1 VVHPL
6 SNEYLSDLKMKRRI
20 LLIVIAVAVV
30 AGLAGAYFYFKQT
43 PDVVQ
48 AKPDASVSALELIA
62 AFQQDSAAAK
72 EMYLDKVIEVTGNVK
87 SIDST
92 GTVVLGEAGL
102 ASDVV
107 AGLDRRHLE
116 DHLQLKEGSVAVIQG
131 VCSGFTIGG
140 SADPADMLASLGT
153 TVQLRSAGIKSIK

>member
-1 VVHPL
+1 
-6 SNEYLSDLKMKRRI
+6 MKRRI
-20 LLIVIAVAVV
+20 LLLVLVVIVI
-30 AGLAGAYFYFKQT
+30 AGLAGASFYFKQT

-48 AKPDASVSALELIA
+48 QTPDVAVSAKELLA

-72 EMYLDKVIEVTGNVK
+72 EKYIDRVVEVTGNVK
-87 SIDST
+87 SIDSS
-92 GTVVLGEAGL
+92 GTIVLGETGT

-107 AGLDRRHLE
+107 AGLDRRHLG
-116 DHLQLKEGSVAVIQG
+116 DHATLKQGAVAVIQG

-153 TVQLRSAGIKSIK
+153 TVQLRSAGVKSNKQ

>member
-1 VVHPL
+1 
-6 SNEYLSDLKMKRRI
+6 MKRRI
-20 LLIVIAVAVV
+20 LLIGIVLVVV

-48 AKPDASVSALELIA
+48 RTPDISVSAKELLF

-72 EMYLDKVIEVTGNVK
+72 EKYLDKVVEVTGNIK
-87 SIDST
+87 SIDPS
-92 GTVVLGEAGL
+92 GTIVLGEAGA

-107 AGLDRRHLE
+107 AGLDRRHLK
-116 DHLQLKEGSVAVIQG
+116 DHVSLQEGTEAVIQG
-131 VCSGFTIGG
+131 VCSGFTLGG

-153 TVQLRSAGIKSIK
+153 TVQLRSAGVKSKN